1 MEEGSA
7 SPGCEISIVIP
18 CLNEVG
24 TLAGCLE
31 RASRALSNHGLSGEI
46 IVADNNST
54 DGSRDV
60 ALRWGARVVD
70 VAKRGYGSAVA
81 GGIRAAIGTYILLGD
96 ADGSYDFLEVP
107 RFIDKLREGYD
118 LVQGCRLPAGGGRLM
133 PGAMPFLHRRWGNPM
148 FSWLAQGL
156 FGTSVHDVHCGLKAF
171 TRSLFAD
178 IDLRCTGF
186 EFNCELLLQATQR
199 GARVTELPI
208 TLYRDS
214 RRSHLPHLRTFRDG
228 WRHLW
233 FFLVY
238 RLRWGR
244 SRLSANASGTSFRRS
259 SSYK

>member
-1 MEEGSA
+1 MEEKRP
-7 SPGCEISIVIP
+7 SPVCEISVVIP
-18 CLNEVG
+18 CLNEAG
-24 TLAGCLE
+24 TLPVCLE
-31 RASRALSNHGLSGEI
+31 RAIRALSDGQLVGEI

-54 DGSRDV
+54 DGSRNV
-60 ALRWGARVVD
+60 ALRWGAKVVD

-81 GGIRAAIGTYILLGD
+81 GGIKAARGTYILLGD
-96 ADGSYDFLEVP
+96 ADGSYDFLEIP
-107 RFIDKLREGYD
+107 RFVAKLREGYD
-118 LVQGCRLPAGGGRLM
+118 LVQGCRLPGGGGRLM

-148 FSWLAQGL
+148 FSWLAQRL
-156 FGTSVHDVHCGLKAF
+156 FGASVHDVHCGLKAF
-171 TRSLFAD
+171 KRGLFAD
-178 IDLRCTGF
+178 LDLRCTGF

-208 TLYRDS
+208 TLYRD
-214 RRSHLPHLRTFRDG
+214 RHRAHLPHLRTFRDG

-244 SRLSANASGTSFRRS
+244 GRLSADASGASFRRS